1 MLKKFLFIMMM
12 IASTAQAGNKLAPP
26 CLGKTPVAAAEKA
39 FKSYREM
46 LLGDPKQMRG
56 LVTGGLM
63 HALSQEYQCR
73 LGGELCAIDV
83 DPWSGAQDG
92 TIQKP
97 ITFRQT
103 SNDRQSAS
111 VDMQYTLAIDASH
124 KEKLVSTLLLERNP
138 THSCWQLAD
147 LITPAGD
154 SLRQR
159 ITGSQKESDE
169 SPLPPPGSGQE

>member
-1 MLKKFLFIMMM
+1 LLKKLLFIMAMVV
-12 IASTAQAGNKLAPP
+12 STAQAGNKLAPP
-26 CLGKTPVAAAEKA
+26 CLGKTPVAAAGKA
-39 FKSYREM
+39 FKSYQEV

-73 LGGELCAIDV
+73 LGGELCAIDA

-103 SNDRQSAS
+103 SNDKHSAS
-111 VDMQYTLAIDASH
+111 VDMQYILVIDASH
-124 KEKLVSTLLLERNP
+124 KEKLVTTLLLERNP
-138 THSCWQLAD
+138 SHPCWQLAD

-159 ITGSQKESDE
+159 ITGTQKEENE
-169 SPLPPPGSGQE
+169 SPLPPPGSVQE